1 MVQIPKV
8 IGFPPDQVIEGQNML
23 VNSIPIMMLKP
34 CLPEFEAGI
43 QLFRL
48 KPSMDKFNER
58 LSQYGFSF
66 GGENWVKIAFRPESF
81 TEDFSAEYGETFFS
95 KITDVVSGG
104 LADLAYILG
113 TRTAGEAGQ
122 KVIRP
127 ESAPGKA
134 LKEMGEQVARTAG
147 EFLGESAVEKF
158 SKAFHMVGQAL
169 AGQRFQF
176 PLVWKNSA
184 FSPSYDVTITLYNPK
199 PKDPESTKKY
209 IIGPLAALL
218 LFTVPQSEDGTMYS
232 WPFLC
237 EAKCP
242 GIFHLRAG
250 CVTSVNITKN
260 IEQYTAY
267 NQQLGIVEARISLRS
282 LYSVLV
288 DCGTTLGGALP
299 RLHEYV
305 EVMKETK
312 ETRPVHS
319 LGSSPSDQRGGGRG
333 RRSSQLGSSAQPL
346 TRSSD
351 FNEEP
356 ESRVSPQDQAIAE
369 LF

>member
-1 MVQIPKV
+1 MVQIPKI

-23 VNSIPIMMLKP
+23 INSIPIMMLKP

-48 KPSMDKFNER
+48 SPSMDKYNER

-66 GGENWVKIAFRPESF
+66 GGDNWIRIAFRPESF

-95 KITDVVSGG
+95 KLTDVVSGG

-113 TRTAGEAGQ
+113 TRTAGEAGR
-122 KVIRP
+122 KAVSP
-127 ESAPGKA
+127 ESAQGKIVREA
-134 LKEMGEQVARTAG
+134 QEQIARMAG
-147 EFLGESAVEKF
+147 EFLGESAVEKL
-158 SKAFHMVGQAL
+158 SKALHMVGQAL

-184 FSPSYDVTITLYNPK
+184 FSPSYDATITLYNPK
-199 PKDPESTKKY
+199 PKDPESTRKY
-209 IIGPLAALL
+209 IVGPLVALL
-218 LFTVPQSEDGTMYS
+218 LFTVPQSADGTMYS

-242 GIFHLRAG
+242 GIFYLRAG

-267 NQQLGIVEARISLRS
+267 NQQLGIVEVRISLRS

-288 DCGTTLGGALP
+288 DCGSTLGALP
-299 RLHEYV
+299 RLHDYV

-319 LGSSPSDQRGGGRG
+319 LGSSPSDQRGGKGGRL
-333 RRSSQLGSSAQPL
+333 SQLGASAQPL

-356 ESRVSPQDQAIAE
+356 KSRVSPQDQAIAK